1 MEAKLTGSAVGLP
14 RMVAEASLLAVQFR
28 TLFVLTNCGRI
39 ERENDPDH
47 SPGPRL
53 WLAGCVSGNVIG
65 LRSDISD
72 TVAAEIATIAAT
84 EPPFIDRNA
93 PPKHLDRYV
102 GLLSRDAP
110 VARQSLGR
118 IYELPHHLK
127 YAHRVRLISD
137 DSHAGRHFHA
147 HLSADGMPD
156 ELAELGFRS
165 LSDLWP
171 PWCVA
176 LVDGKAASVAFAA
189 RIAETGAELGVAT
202 AKAFRGQGYAAAAIA
217 GWSASPALQ
226 SRALFYSTDR
236 INVSS
241 QRVVARVGLRFV
253 GASLRL
259 S

>member
-1 MEAKLTGSAVGLP
+1 
-14 RMVAEASLLAVQFR
+14 
-28 TLFVLTNCGRI
+28 
-39 ERENDPDH
+39 
-47 SPGPRL
+47 
-53 WLAGCVSGNVIG
+53 
-65 LRSDISD
+65 
-72 TVAAEIATIAAT
+72 
-84 EPPFIDRNA
+84 
-93 PPKHLDRYV
+93 
-102 GLLSRDAP
+102 
-110 VARQSLGR
+110 
-118 IYELPHHLK
+118 
-127 YAHRVRLISD
+127 
-137 DSHAGRHFHA
+137 
-147 HLSADGMPD
+147 
-156 ELAELGFRS
+156 
-165 LSDLWP
+165 
-171 PWCVA
+171 VA